1 MLIALGLQRRQLLRY
16 RNELLHVLRVAYFD
30 DAIDG
35 TCPPKC
41 GDGGGNF
48 GDLCNDGSGW
58 EELFG
63 ADLLECLCEN
73 GATSATDPGLEII
86 CKCEDEFVRG
96 TSPLPA
102 APCDLAHPYHPC
114 AQKSSASLQ
123 LAAAFSGQDPDD
135 YFKETVLEGEECP
148 SDDPCFARDTLAL
161 LPSGER
167 VPMASLKAGDLV
179 MDGPSS
185 VARVIVNQHREATVP
200 PSPLYHP
207 LAVTTN
213 TRAATLS
220 PQPISTPS
228 PSCRQATFKSAL
240 LELEHANGI
249 LSLTP
254 DHVLE
259 VDGKARLML
268 TPFLPSP
275 TALPP
280 PPTSHNLPPQPPL
293 PQFVPARMV
302 AAGSK
307 LGESEVSRVVASVG
321 EVINPLTTSGKIL
334 TQGGVLAST
343 YPEWVAEY
351 MLSSYL
357 VPLPLSLSNLLSYLF
372 PETAQA
378 RLASPV
384 STSSALLIPSL
395 KEYGGLTHRRTTTRS
410 LSRSSPRPTRST

>member
-1 MLIALGLQRRQLLRY
+1 
-16 RNELLHVLRVAYFD
+16 
-30 DAIDG
+30 
-35 TCPPKC
+35 
-41 GDGGGNF
+41 
-48 GDLCNDGSGW
+48 
-58 EELFG
+58 
-63 ADLLECLCEN
+63 
-73 GATSATDPGLEII
+73 
-86 CKCEDEFVRG
+86 
-96 TSPLPA
+96 
-102 APCDLAHPYHPC
+102 
-114 AQKSSASLQ
+114 
-123 LAAAFSGQDPDD
+123 
-135 YFKETVLEGEECP
+135 
-148 SDDPCFARDTLAL
+148 
-161 LPSGER
+161 
-167 VPMASLKAGDLV
+167 MASLKAGDLV

-200 PSPLYHP
+200 PSPLYHL

-240 LELEHANGI
+240 LELEHANGM

-259 VDGKARLML
+259 VDGEARLML

-384 STSSALLIPSL
+384 STPPLP
-395 KEYGGLTHRRTTTRS
+395 
-410 LSRSSPRPTRST
+410 SSPRV

>member
-1 MLIALGLQRRQLLRY
+1 
-16 RNELLHVLRVAYFD
+16 
-30 DAIDG
+30 
-35 TCPPKC
+35 
-41 GDGGGNF
+41 
-48 GDLCNDGSGW
+48 
-58 EELFG
+58 
-63 ADLLECLCEN
+63 
-73 GATSATDPGLEII
+73 
-86 CKCEDEFVRG
+86 
-96 TSPLPA
+96 
-102 APCDLAHPYHPC
+102 
-114 AQKSSASLQ
+114 
-123 LAAAFSGQDPDD
+123 
-135 YFKETVLEGEECP
+135 
-148 SDDPCFARDTLAL
+148 
-161 LPSGER
+161 
-167 VPMASLKAGDLV
+167 
-179 MDGPSS
+179 
-185 VARVIVNQHREATVP
+185 
-200 PSPLYHP
+200 
-207 LAVTTN
+207 
-213 TRAATLS
+213 
-220 PQPISTPS
+220 
-228 PSCRQATFKSAL
+228 
-240 LELEHANGI
+240 
-249 LSLTP
+249 
-254 DHVLE
+254 
-259 VDGKARLML
+259 ML